1 MIPFRMNPMGVTD
14 PYLKRLPYLSSQ
26 IARPIST
33 GIVAN
38 SHKLAYEL
46 EIEPD
51 YNAGGQTIIGNWDG
65 TTRDIFVIQYSSSVQ
80 VHVGQIGGTAG
91 ISMFYPASGAF
102 STIYVETDDQIPR
115 VITKVNGTTITDGT
129 FDGSIIT
136 DMQLVFLIFTW
147 KIRRFKFW
155 QDDALKRDFIPVLDL
170 NGTECMYDLVEN
182 KFYYMR

>member
-1 MIPFRMNPMGVTD
+1 MIPYRMNPMGVTD

-38 SHKLAYEL
+38 THKLAYEL

-51 YNAGGQTIIGNWDG
+51 YSKNGSNIIGNWNG
-65 TTRDIFVIQYSSSVQ
+65 TTRDIFVIQNSSSVQ
-80 VHVGQIGGTAG
+80 VHVGQVGGTAG
-91 ISMFYPASGAF
+91 ISMLYPASGAF
-102 STIYVETDDQIPR
+102 STIYVEADDQIPR

-136 DMQLVFLIFTW
+136 DMQLVFQIFTW

-155 QDDALKRDFIPVLDL
+155 QDDALKRDFIPVM
-170 NGTECMYDLVEN
+170 NQYGTECMYDLKER
-182 KFYYMR
+182 KYYYMG